1 MGRAPIG
8 RAPSANTVDA
18 LIESRSVAS
27 RGRPSA
33 GPGVI
38 GPAVSTTAQVLMQAI
53 LVGFAFVAAAVFLLL
68 ALQQRLRVLR
78 GLTLPLLVAA
88 FALGLGV
95 AWWLGVAGIWP
106 AALGVEDGVPTAG
119 LVRWTLVFLAAVL
132 VLRLLAWYAFDVH
145 LRRARKLAVP
155 PLLPTVVRGAGYVV
169 AALVIVS
176 IAFPDQELG
185 PLLATSA
192 VTSLVLG
199 LALQP
204 ILTNFFAGVVITL
217 ERPFRLQ
224 DWIRVGDSEGQVTR
238 ITWRTT
244 HIRTRENDTVIFPN
258 ANIAQERIVNFLY
271 PHPLHLVRITVGV
284 HYKTPPY
291 RVREALLDAASGVDG
306 ILDRPSA
313 DVYVR
318 SFDDS
323 AILYELRVW
332 IDDMGPAIRIES
344 DVRAR
349 IWEVFRRR
357 GIVIPFPIRT
367 LEISRP
373 PRRDAPAAASLVVV
387 SGADAGR
394 TLTLGDAPVTIG
406 RGPSCDLR
414 LREPAASKEHLR
426 ITHTAAGWLLEDP
439 GSTHGTLV
447 NGARVGS
454 QPLRDLDRIR
464 IADTEMV
471 FEIDER

>member
-1 MGRAPIG
+1 
-8 RAPSANTVDA
+8 
-18 LIESRSVAS
+18 
-27 RGRPSA
+27 
-33 GPGVI
+33 
-38 GPAVSTTAQVLMQAI
+38 MQAL
-53 LVGFAFVAAAVFLLL
+53 LVGFAFVAAAAFLLL
-68 ALQQRLRVLR
+68 ALQQRQRALR
-78 GLTLPLLVAA
+78 GLTLPLLLAA

-95 AWWLGVAGIWP
+95 AYWLGISGIWP
-106 AALGVEDGVPTAG
+106 GAEGSADGVLTID
-119 LVRWTLVFLAAVL
+119 LVRWTSVFLAVVL
-132 VLRLLAWYAFDVH
+132 VLRLLTWYAFDIH
-145 LRRARKLAVP
+145 LRRARKLTVP

-169 AALVIVS
+169 AALVIVTVV
-176 IAFPDQELG
+176 FPEQELG

-204 ILTNFFAGVVITL
+204 ILTNFFAGVVIAL

-258 ANIAQERIVNFLY
+258 ANIAQERVVNFLY

-291 RVREALLDAASGVDG
+291 RVREALLDAASAVDG

-332 IDDMGPAIRIES
+332 IDDMGPAVRIES

-349 IWEVFRRR
+349 IWEAFRRR

-373 PRRDAPAAASLVVV
+373 ARSGATPHASLLVV
-387 SGADAGR
+387 AGVD
-394 TLTLGDAPVTIG
+394 TGQSLALGDDPVTIG
-406 RGPSCDLR
+406 RGPSCSLR
-414 LREPAASKEHLR
+414 LREPTASKEHLR
-426 ITHTAAGWLLEDP
+426 ITHGDAGWLLEDP

-447 NGARVGS
+447 NGVRVTS
-454 QPLRDLDRIR
+454 HPLRDLDRIR
-464 IADTEMV
+464 IAETEMV